1 MDECKIILNTGLR
14 GVKIA
19 QTRISDVDGNAGRLI
34 YRGYL
39 IQELA
44 SRATFEEVAYLLL
57 FEKLPSQTELLDF
70 KGQLSRE
77 REVPAELIAALKTR
91 PVKSLAMDV
100 LQAAVSMLA
109 NHDPELPLSTLDGS
123 VRMAIR
129 LIAKTAT
136 LVAAWHRIRNGLEP
150 VMPDPRLD
158 HAANFLYMLKKETP
172 DPQIAGFLDVCLV
185 LHAEHSFNA
194 STFAAREVASTR
206 AHMYAAVSAAI
217 GSLSG
222 ELHGGANARVMDML
236 LRIGTTDAVESYV
249 QTEFAAGR
257 KIMGL
262 GHAVYNVDDPRAFIL
277 APMSKIL
284 GEKIGDTRWYDI
296 SILLESRA
304 KAAFNQKKGMDIVV
318 NVDFYSAS
326 LYYAMGIP
334 MDLFTPVFAVSRVA
348 GWVTHVIEEQYAGA
362 SAKPVLYRPE
372 SEYIGDYCGPETCTF
387 TPIEKRPS

>member
-1 MDECKIILNTGLR
+1 MDDCKIILNTGLR

-19 QTRISDVDGNAGRLI
+19 QTRISDVDGDAGRLI

-57 FEKLPSQTELLDF
+57 FEKLPSQAELLNF

-77 REVPAELIAALKTR
+77 RELPAELIAALKTR
-91 PVKSLAMDV
+91 PANALAMDV

-109 NHDPELPLSTLDGS
+109 NHDPELPQCTRDST

-136 LVAAWHRIRNGLEP
+136 LVATWHRIRRGLEP
-150 VMPDPRLD
+150 VMPNPDLD
-158 HAANFLYMLKKETP
+158 HAANFLNMLNKETP
-172 DPQIAGFLDVCLV
+172 DPEIARFLDVCLV

-206 AHMYAAVSAAI
+206 AHIYAAVSAAI

-236 LRIGTTDAVESYV
+236 LKIGTPDAVESYI
-249 QTEFAAGR
+249 QTEFTAGR

-277 APMSKIL
+277 TPMSKIM

-296 SILLESRA
+296 SRLLETTA
-304 KAAFNQKKGMDIVV
+304 KAAFNQRKGMDIVV

-334 MDLFTPVFAVSRVA
+334 VDLFTPVFAVSRVA
-348 GWVTHVIEEQYAGA
+348 GWVAHVIEEQYAGA

-372 SEYIGDYCGPETCTF
+372 SEYVGDYCGPETCSF
-387 TPIEKRPS
+387 TPIENRS